1 MIEIR
6 QDPYLMDFL
15 YVAARL
21 PQDERDQIEA
31 FSGVPFEIDGA
42 AIGAFMAPGP
52 KWVSRKDGKPV
63 SVGGMVPERPGVW
76 RDFMMNVEGAFD
88 DPAYALFI
96 TRQCRKIVDA
106 MFRSGQAHRVECIV
120 PLQRITARPELVRWY
135 KVMKYRQDAVIPAY
149 LANKYPAVVF
159 GRVR

>member
-15 YVAARL
+15 FVAARL

-31 FSGVPFEIDGA
+31 FSGLPFEIDGA

-52 KWVSRKDGKPV
+52 KWVAMKDGQPV
-63 SVGGMVPERPGVW
+63 SVGGFVQERRGVW
-76 RDFMMNVEGAFD
+76 RDFMMNVKGAFD
-88 DPAYALFI
+88 DPAYASFI
-96 TRQCRKIVDA
+96 TRHCRKILDA
-106 MFRSGQAHRVECIV
+106 MFRSGQATRCECIV
-120 PLQRITARPELVRWY
+120 PLQRITDRPELVRWY

-149 LANKYPAVVF
+149 LANGYPAVIF